1 MLIWKIKVYVIYIY
15 HTLVYNLLSYK
26 DINRAIVKSASFLP
40 TQIFG
45 WGRDGW
51 GLYASDH
58 QDSYKL
64 YNVVIEVEEE

>member
-45 WGRDGW
+45 WGRYGS
-51 GLYASDH
+51 GLYANDH